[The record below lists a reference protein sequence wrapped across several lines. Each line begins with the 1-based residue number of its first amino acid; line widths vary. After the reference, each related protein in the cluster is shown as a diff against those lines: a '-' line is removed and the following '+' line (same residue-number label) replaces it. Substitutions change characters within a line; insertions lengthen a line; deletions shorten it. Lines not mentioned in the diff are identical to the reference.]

1 MGFRALLGTFAAVIT
16 GACATQTPEP
26 VETPAVF
33 SGLSDEERSAIGQA
47 AATLLGR
54 NRVDAL
60 IVEGETTV
68 AIRPPMPG
76 PFEGNSPVRPEVM
89 DIIKRGDVCVL
100 KDRGTGQ
107 EINLSSVSCSAEGLS
122 QVSPESD

>member
-1 MGFRALLGTFAAVIT
+1 MGFRALLGTVAAVMT

-60 IVEGETTV
+60 IVEGESTV

-100 KDRGTGQ
+100 RDRSTGQ
-107 EINLSSVSCSAEGLS
+107 EIKLTSVSCSAKSLS
-122 QVSPESD
+122 QDKPAAD